1 MVNGFDLTE
10 ARINRLVSELLSDG
24 VAVREVNT
32 VLFSAALRRTF
43 DEVGERTLRHLL
55 QCSINLIDEGAYRD
69 DYVPPEARMLDE
81 EEALHRRVRLRVI
94 DGGGAGEKSGR

>member
-10 ARINRLVSELLSDG
+10 ARINRLVSELLTDG
-24 VAVREVNT
+24 VTVREINT
-32 VLFSAALRRTF
+32 MLLQATLRRWY
-43 DEVGERTLRHLL
+43 DEVGEGTLRHVL
-55 QCSINLIDEGAYRD
+55 QCEINQIDEGAYRD

-81 EEALHRRVRLRVI
+81 EDALQRRLRLTVI